1 MVVITY
7 LAQDE
12 NSPQPLPFGHVRL
25 CVTGF
30 LEPPASN
37 SVVLVRFIYYSSPRI
52 PISKLVPIVM
62 SYF

>member
-12 NSPQPLPFGHVRL
+12 NSPQPLPFDHVRL

-30 LEPPASN
+30 LEPPVSN
-37 SVVLVRFIYYSSPRI
+37 SVVFRRFIWLSAV
-52 PISKLVPIVM
+52 LAL
-62 SYF
+62 